1 MQRKKKKLFMKESK
15 GFVDLYLSQED
26 VLSALDILSF
36 TRKLCN
42 SLMNQEGSHL
52 SDDMKILLQ
61 DKILVALSLEEK
73 IRIDADPGYPDG
85 PLH

>member
-1 MQRKKKKLFMKESK
+1 MQRKKKKLFMKENK

-42 SLMNQEGSHL
+42 SLISQEGSQL
-52 SDDMKILLQ
+52 SEEMKIMLQ
-61 DKILVALSLEEK
+61 DKVLASLSLEEK
-73 IRIDADPGYPDG
+73 IRVDADPGYPDG